1 MINPLTSQVE
11 VPGMKKQEI
20 KPFVWGMAVGMVVLM
35 IVAFSAGWVV
45 TSGSAEAQAKMI
57 STSAVLDRLVPIS
70 IAQFMKDPN
79 RQERLTQMKAADSW
93 KRGEFVQKQG
103 WATMPGENTPDSG
116 VADECARRLSE
127 LKL

>member
-1 MINPLTSQVE
+1 
-11 VPGMKKQEI
+11 MKKQEI
-20 KPFVWGMAVGMVVLM
+20 KPFVWGMAVGIVVLM

-45 TSGSAEAQAKMI
+45 TSGTADAQAKKI
-57 STSAVLDRLVPIS
+57 SATAVLDRLVPIS

-79 RQERLTQMKAADSW
+79 RQERLTQMKAEDSW

-103 WATMPGENTPDSG
+103 WATMPGEKTPDSG

>member
-1 MINPLTSQVE
+1 
-11 VPGMKKQEI
+11 MKRQDI
-20 KPFVWGMAVGMVVLM
+20 KPFVWGLAVGMVVLM

-45 TSGSAEAQAKMI
+45 TSGTADSQAKQI

-79 RQERLTQMKAADSW
+79 KAERLTEMKAADHW

-103 WATMPGENTPDSG
+103 WATMPGEKAPDSG